1 MCMCGEREK
10 GGCMNTLIMVVK
22 NTWALN
28 VKTNGCVSGV
38 TCRHN
43 FKHNR
48 YVKASSIMPA

>member
-1 MCMCGEREK
+1 
-10 GGCMNTLIMVVK
+10 MNTLIK

-28 VKTNGCVSGV
+28 VKTNGCVSAV

-48 YVKASSIMPA
+48 YVKHNRYAKASSIMPA